1 MFLTDE
7 LAPGLNPD
15 RLRIVLCGAGEG
27 KAGQLRVANGNLV
40 FPPTAVLVI
49 KEERTLAPWHG
60 LSTA

>member
-27 KAGQLRVANGNLV
+27 KAGQLRVSNGHLV
-40 FPPTAVLVI
+40 FPTTAVLVI

-60 LSTA
+60 LATA

>member
-7 LAPGLNPD
+7 LASGLNPD

-27 KAGQLRVANGNLV
+27 EARQLRVANGNLV

-49 KEERTLAPWHG
+49 KEKCTLAPWHG